1 MVSKGPKH
9 ASEVATQHAP
19 TTEMEQPL
27 GLDTPAPS
35 SAAVAHHVAAPANTP
50 AAAASSSEHVSDTTP
65 TSDASH
71 SQSASAAHF
80 SDPLSATNPDLAPL
94 SDHTDYAGNPF
105 DTHGALD
112 GLAAAYDALNVGS
125 FSLPSTT
132 AAADTHA
139 AGVAFFDAPASE
151 FIFSDAHGSGGGGTS
166 THGHGGGGTTTSPSP
181 SPTGLMINVTYDA
194 SVGSAPSGFTTVVGQ
209 VVQYFESHFNDP
221 VQINLHVGYGEVGGL
236 SLGGALG
243 ESQTYLMSASYSALK
258 SALTA
263 DASTSTDLSAS
274 ASLPLS
280 DPYGSG
286 TYYVSTAEAKALG
299 LLSATSTNID
309 GNIGFSSAPGIFDYN
324 NTDGV
329 SAGQYDFF
337 GVVAHEISEVMGR
350 ILMAGGS
357 TGANMLFDLFHY
369 SAPGVFDGSRSTPG
383 YFSIDGGTTSLN
395 TFNTNSGGDAGDW
408 AGKTVD
414 AFNAFGST
422 GAVMPISS
430 ADLTALDAIGWNGGS
445 STTTVSSGSSSLLT
459 MAQLENQHPT
469 A

>member
-1 MVSKGPKH
+1 MVSNGPKH

-27 GLDTPAPS
+27 GFDTPAPS
-35 SAAVAHHVAAPANTP
+35 SATASDHVTPSANTP
-50 AAAASSSEHVSDTTP
+50 AAAASSEHLPDTTP
-65 TSDASH
+65 ASDTSH
-71 SQSASAAHF
+71 PELTSAAHF
-80 SDPLSATNPDLAPL
+80 SDPQGLSNPDFAPL
-94 SDHTDYAGNPF
+94 SDQTNDSSNPF
-105 DTHGALD
+105 DSHGALD
-112 GLAAAYDALNVGS
+112 SLAAAYDALDVGS
-125 FSLPSTT
+125 FSLPSAT

-139 AGVAFFDAPASE
+139 AGVPFFEVPASE
-151 FIFSDAHGSGGGGTS
+151 FIFSEAHGSGGGTS

-181 SPTGLMINVTYDA
+181 SPTGLVINVTYDA

-209 VVQYFESHFNDP
+209 VVQYFESHFTDP
-221 VQINLHVGYGEVGGL
+221 VQINLHVGYGEVGGQ

-243 ESQTYLMSASYSALK
+243 ESQTYLMTESYSALK
-258 SALTA
+258 SALSA

-274 ASLPLS
+274 ASLPS
-280 DPYGSG
+280 FDPYGSG

-299 LLSATSTNID
+299 LLSATSTNVD
-309 GNIGFSSAPGIFDYN
+309 GNIGFSSAAGIFDYN

-329 SAGQYDFF
+329 TSGQYDFF

-350 ILMAGGS
+350 ILMHGGS

-369 SAPGVFDGSRSTPG
+369 SAPGVFDGSGSTPG

-414 AFNAFGST
+414 AFNAFGSP

-445 STTTVSSGSSSLLT
+445 TTTTVSSGSSSLLT